1 MSHLHSK
8 ILLIVTG
15 SIACYKAA
23 DLTSKLRQLGFQIRV
38 VLSNSASQFIS
49 PITFEALSGEK
60 VYTSLWEKDESLAH
74 IDLVR
79 WSDLVLVAPATAD
92 FIAHLASGRANDLPL
107 ALSIAHDFKKPF
119 LIAPAMN
126 PAMYQHPA
134 TQANLKKLE
143 GWGYSI
149 LPSPKGLMACQETG
163 NGRMLETPELIESI
177 HYFLSP
183 KKYKPQNVLVT
194 SGGTAVRIDSVRYVT
209 NFSTG
214 RSGFQLTKSLLR
226 AGHAVTLIRSKNSSQ
241 FDSSLLFYQ
250 LMGSLKIIEF
260 ETPDDLERILNS
272 VASSNQPDALIQ
284 IAAISDFDIVNPSME
299 KIDSS
304 NRVSIELTPRI
315 KTIQTFYKN
324 FPKVPI
330 MAFKL
335 TTKETEET
343 KVKMKISA
351 LFKTPSVVKV
361 IHNTL
366 ESVRSSKPSYNIWD
380 SNLNLVTKCT
390 GTEELGQ
397 WLIEDLGRIK
407 V

>member
-1 MSHLHSK
+1 MSHLQSK